1 MAVANNNFLMEMFT
15 VVNIKMVDLMELVH
29 MNGKLMD
36 HFMKAVLKMDLD
48 MEKENGKKDK
58 LNIMEVM
65 AKG

>member
-29 MNGKLMD
+29 MNGKLMV